1 MNQTTNSEQTQKA
14 ARIPTITPPASVRQ
28 TSEGTYV
35 LEVEMPGVAKDKVEV
50 AVEGSELTI
59 VGTRTYPE
67 VSGVALHREIRPG
80 EFRRTF
86 EMDAAIDTSRIK
98 ANMDNGLLRV
108 ELPLAEA
115 VKPRRIEV
123 QD

>member
-1 MNQTTNSEQTQKA
+1 MNQLTNTEQPEKA
-14 ARIPTITPPASVRQ
+14 LRQATITPPVTVRQ
-28 TSEGTYV
+28 RKEGTYV

-50 AVEGSELTI
+50 SVEGNELTV
-59 VGTRTYPE
+59 VGTRDYPE
-67 VSGVALHREIRPG
+67 ISGVALHREIRRG

-86 EMDAAIDTSRIK
+86 EMDAAIDTNRIR
-98 ANMDNGLLRV
+98 AQMDNGLLRV

-123 QD
+123 QV